1 MEYVLVGCRSL
12 IVLVFVVSAV
22 SKLRSRQAYA
32 EFVVATGRLSP
43 RPVAATTA
51 RRLAA
56 VAVAAELAVVALAL
70 VPATV
75 PAGFGAAAAL
85 LLVFTGAILLALRR
99 GVRAPCRCFGSSEQ
113 PLGYAQVVRNAVL
126 LAVATLG
133 LAGGLATAP
142 SPELAG
148 ALVAVVAGGVAAA
161 MVVVADDIASLFR
174 PV

>member
-12 IVLVFVVSAV
+12 IALVFVVSAV
-22 SKLRSRQAYA
+22 SKLRSRRAYA
-32 EFVVATGRLSP
+32 EFVSATGRLSP
-43 RPVAATTA
+43 RPVAAATA

-56 VAVAAELAVVALAL
+56 ATVVAELATVVLVL

-85 LLVFTGAILLALRR
+85 LLAFTGTILLALRR

-113 PLGYAQVVRNAVL
+113 PLGSAQVVRNAVL
-126 LAVATLG
+126 LAVAALG
-133 LAGGLATAP
+133 LAGGVSAAP

-148 ALVAVVAGGVAAA
+148 ALVAVVAGGVAAT
-161 MVVVADDIASLFR
+161 MVVVADDIASLFDT
-174 PV
+174 